1 MASAGDIY
9 TVTLKE
15 SHLDWGEYRNPTN
28 RVPISGEGYIPIPRQ
43 YAEAYKIYNSNYKL
57 NGFGY
62 NLFYA
67 SSADGYLQDVT
78 LLAQGCSEKGDIYAK
93 QFSVKGDLQAIG
105 SWYNYMNAHPGSEV
119 IVEWT
124 SSDTIFLTL
133 I

>member
-1 MASAGDIY
+1 MANLGDAY
-9 TVTLKE
+9 TVILKE
-15 SHLDWGEYRNPTN
+15 AHLDWGEYRNPTN
-28 RVPISGEGYIPIPRQ
+28 REPISGEGYIPIPRQ
-43 YAEAYKIYNSNYKL
+43 YAEAYDIYNSNYRL

-67 SSADGYLQDVT
+67 SSADGFFNNVVM
-78 LLAQGCSEKGDIYAK
+78 LAQGSSERGDIYAK

-105 SWYNYMNAHPGSEV
+105 SWYNYMNAQPGNRV